1 LFKTINEAK
10 FGLWQ
15 TLASKAKE
23 ILNEDGLAP
32 KFEDLG
38 NNRCIQKISGE
49 AASISEYLNILA
61 VTNELFVYGI
71 VSLFIKIVP
80 GFLFL

>member
-1 LFKTINEAK
+1 ISASVFLSHTQLCFSMPLNLRNSASSSCYTLFKTINEAK

-38 NNRCIQKISGE
+38 NNRCIQKIS
-49 AASISEYLNILA
+49 
-61 VTNELFVYGI
+61 
-71 VSLFIKIVP
+71 
-80 GFLFL
+80 